1 MDTSRLLVF
10 SFFLS
15 IGLYAEDRL
24 KVLQKKA
31 ESGDSQAAYEL
42 AEALYWADGVK
53 RDLEQSANYAL
64 VGSLKN
70 NPLAQYRHAVHL
82 LLGHGMEQDVKIG
95 FELLAKAIPGLQKLA
110 EKKNPDALYKTGKL
124 YQLGLIKSNHFNP
137 DDKKALAN
145 FRAAAALGH
154 ARAPYLAGYMIR
166 LGLGAS
172 QDNTKALRLFKE
184 SADAGF
190 ADAAFYVWI
199 MHNVSGKEVVSEK
212 DAVRYL
218 KQAAESGLMVAE
230 WKYGMALAEG
240 KLGLKLDKKTGVLWI
255 RRAANQGNAECQF
268 LLGLLYATGSK
279 ELGQKKNAKEAFF
292 WITLATRAAEKKT
305 RVNAQNHLEKV
316 RSKIDPLVQ
325 LDLLKRANEFKAQ
338 ETAVTANSSL
348 GLEGAGNSIQQSLR
362 LDNLTRVA
370 DSGDAEAMFSM
381 GMFYSDQNEYKK
393 SEHWLEKSANKGFV
407 DAMEALGQKYISGDF
422 GGESVYQKGSHWLKK
437 AVENNSLEAMTSL
450 GEMALT
456 GNLPGSKPSQ
466 AIEWFRKAAEKGY
479 AKAQTRLGG
488 LLYEGDVVKQ
498 DIKGAMDWMHKAA
511 AQHYPYAEGS
521 LAVFYVAGL
530 VNGPDH
536 PKAAKWARRGAMQGD
551 VLAQRTLGLLYL
563 EGKGVLPSK
572 LPKRGDHKRHAFKW
586 LTLAKRGRVSDL
598 DRALDYLQK
607 EMEPRDIKRALNEAS
622 QFVAQNQYFPEKE
635 NVSAQSGDLDML
647 IEEANQGK
655 ALAQVELARRFAE
668 GDGMK
673 PDPIESYM
681 WYTLAFN
688 QGLEEALL
696 DRSKMTKAHGMGLD
710 DIIAAK
716 KKVRNFK
723 PMP

>member
-1 MDTSRLLVF
+1 MDTLRLMAF
-10 SFFLS
+10 SFLLA
-15 IGLYAEDRL
+15 IGLFAEDRL
-24 KVLQKKA
+24 QVLQEKA
-31 ESGDSQAAYEL
+31 ESGDAQAAYEL
-42 AEALYWADGVK
+42 AEALYWADGVE
-53 RDLEQSANYAL
+53 RDLEQSASYAL

-82 LLGHGMEQDVKIG
+82 LLGQGMEQDVKIG
-95 FELLAKAIPGLQKLA
+95 FELLAKAIPGLQKLS
-110 EKKNPDALYKTGKL
+110 EKKNSDALYKTGKL
-124 YQLGLIKSNHFNP
+124 YQLGLINSNHFNP

-154 ARAPYLAGYMIR
+154 ARAAYLAGIMIR
-166 LGLGAS
+166 LGLGTS
-172 QDNTKALRLFKE
+172 QDNFKSSKLFKE

-218 KQAAESGLMVAE
+218 KQAAESGIREAE
-230 WKYGMALAEG
+230 YQYGMALGDG
-240 KLGLKLDKKTGVLWI
+240 KLGLKLDKK
-255 RRAANQGNAECQF
+255 AAVPWFRKAAKQGDAACQF

-279 ELGQKKNAKEAFF
+279 ESGQKKEAKEAFF
-292 WITLATRAAEKKT
+292 WFTLATRAAEKQT
-305 RVNAQNHLEKV
+305 RVNAQNHLKKV

-348 GLEGAGNSIQQSLR
+348 GLEGADNSIQQSLR

-370 DSGDAEAMFSM
+370 RFGDAEAMFSL
-381 GMFYSDQNEYKK
+381 GMFYSDQREHEK
-393 SEHWLEKSANKGFV
+393 SEHWLENSAKKGFV
-407 DAMEALGQKYISGDF
+407 GAMEALGQKYVSGGF
-422 GGESVYQKGSHWLKK
+422 GGEPIYQKGSYWLKK
-437 AVENNSLEAMTSL
+437 AAENNSLGAMRSL
-450 GEMALT
+450 GEMALR

-466 AIEWFRKAAEKGY
+466 AIEWFRKAAEKGN
-479 AKAQTRLGG
+479 APAQKQLGG
-488 LLYEGDVVKQ
+488 LLYEGAVVKQ

-511 AQHYPYAEGS
+511 AQHYPDAEGV
-521 LAVFYVAGL
+521 LAIMYGQGL
-530 VNGPDH
+530 VDGPDH
-536 PKAAKWARRGAMQGD
+536 LTAAKWARRGAMQGD
-551 VLAQRTLGLLYL
+551 GLAQKMLGLLYL

-572 LPKRGDHKRHAFKW
+572 LSKRGDHKRHAFKW
-586 LTLAKRGRVSDL
+586 LTLAKRGGVSDL

-635 NVSAQSGDLDML
+635 NVSMQAGDLDML

-696 DRSKMTKAHGMGLD
+696 DRSKMKKAHGMGLD